1 VWFIVDGSPGYRPG
15 FITDDRPGNGAGYVL
30 ASWLVTVLV
39 IEMVNVCGSSLMA
52 ALVTVLAGNTEKI
65 QRKYRAKE

>member
-1 VWFIVDGSPGYRPG
+1 M
-15 FITDDRPGNGAGYVL
+15 AVL

-65 QRKYRAKE
+65 QRKYRAK